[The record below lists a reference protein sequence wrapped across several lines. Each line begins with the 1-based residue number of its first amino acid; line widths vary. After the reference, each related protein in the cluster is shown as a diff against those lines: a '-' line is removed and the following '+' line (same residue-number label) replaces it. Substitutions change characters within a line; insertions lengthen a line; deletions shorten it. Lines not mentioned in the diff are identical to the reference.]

1 MVKESTAGCI
11 SSHEVCISSSLW
23 VVYHQHIV
31 LHIINAP
38 RCMQQE
44 VFMLNIVLLEPEI
57 PQNTGNIAR
66 TCAALGA
73 TLHMIRPFGF
83 EIDNAKLKRAG
94 MDYWFHLDIRY
105 YDNLDD
111 FWAKNEDVEFYLF
124 TKKAKNTYTDI
135 TYGENPYLIFGRESE
150 GLPEWLID
158 KYKGRALRIPMC
170 EGLRSLNQSNSVAI
184 AAYECMRQ
192 TDFKGLSL
200 SFDE

>member
-1 MVKESTAGCI
+1 
-11 SSHEVCISSSLW
+11 
-23 VVYHQHIV
+23 
-31 LHIINAP
+31 
-38 RCMQQE
+38 
-44 VFMLNIVLLEPEI
+44 MLNIVLLEPEI

-94 MDYWFHLDIRY
+94 MDYWFHLDISY

-111 FWAKNEDVEFYLF
+111 FWAKNENCEFYLF

-135 TYGENPYLIFGRESE
+135 TYGENPYLVFGRESE
-150 GLPEWLID
+150 GLPEWLIEGHAD
-158 KYKGRALRIPMC
+158 RALRIPMR

-192 TDFKGLSL
+192 TGFKGLSL

>member
-1 MVKESTAGCI
+1 
-11 SSHEVCISSSLW
+11 
-23 VVYHQHIV
+23 
-31 LHIINAP
+31 
-38 RCMQQE
+38 
-44 VFMLNIVLLEPEI
+44 MLNIVLLEPEI

-111 FWAKNEDVEFYLF
+111 FWAKNEGAEFYLF
-124 TKKAKNTYTDI
+124 TKKAKHVYTDV

-150 GLPEWLID
+150 GLPEWLIE
-158 KYKGRALRIPMC
+158 KYSDNTLRIPMR

-184 AAYECMRQ
+184 AAYECARQ
-192 TDFKGLSL
+192 ASFKGLLL
-200 SFDE
+200 SFDKE